1 MEELPLNKDHIN
13 LSDIYK
19 YVKKLL
25 KPETGFFGVV
35 IVYGLAIAALTLAV
49 PIAVQTLVNTIAN
62 IASTRAVI
70 TLSLVLFGTLV
81 FSGIISALRMRV
93 MEHYERRFYARM
105 TADLS
110 LKTIMAPHSF
120 FEARKNINITNHY
133 FEIMTFQKNLPSLMV
148 DGFALVLQMFVGFT
162 LVSFYHPALFA
173 FNLVLLILLYLI
185 WKIWSGGAKRTAIKL
200 SDAKYQT
207 AKWLNDIASAH
218 EFFKSSRHLEY
229 ASKATEKYISNYVH
243 KHEQHFVY
251 TFTQGIFFLLLYA
264 FASATLLGLGGWL
277 VVIDQLSIGQLVAA
291 ELIMS
296 AVFFGLSRFSTY
308 LKLYYELYG
317 AASKFKK
324 SLTIPQEELHE
335 SDWEPDDCD
344 NSLIFRGL
352 ELEHLN
358 EKCTINLDLASGA
371 KVCLLTNNNW
381 TQNKVINL
389 LKSYDTPPLGQI
401 NFGHRELS
409 DYDTFELRQMIWTV
423 DRSLIVECS
432 IKDFMRMSAPKASL
446 ADIHRTLEATGL
458 FEVIDSLPDGLDTQ
472 MTPLGS
478 PLQSSDFLVLKVAA
492 ALLGKPKILILNQHF
507 DTVPH
512 AIRSQL
518 LSLLS
523 RQSFMILYFT
533 NQPCPDAFDGIINL
547 NNGILPGAGA
557 SDDTASGEESL

>member
-1 MEELPLNKDHIN
+1 MNKDHIN
-13 LSDIYK
+13 LNDTYK
-19 YVKKLL
+19 YLKKLL
-25 KPETGFFGVV
+25 KPEFGFFGVV

-62 IASTRAVI
+62 IASTRAVVI
-70 TLSLVLFGTLV
+70 LSLVLCGTLV

-93 MEHYERRFYARM
+93 MEHYERKVYARL
-105 TADLS
+105 TANLS
-110 LKTIMAPHSF
+110 IKTIMAPHSY

-173 FNLVLLILLYLI
+173 FNLVLLIIVYLI
-185 WKIWSGGAKRTAIKL
+185 WKIWAAGAKRTAIKL
-200 SDAKYQT
+200 SDAKYKT

-229 ASKATEKYISNYVH
+229 ASKETEKHISNYVH

-251 TFTQGIFFLLLYA
+251 TFTQGIFFLMLYA
-264 FASATLLGLGGWL
+264 LASATLLGLGGWL

-296 AVFFGLSRFSTY
+296 VVFFGLSRFSTY

-317 AASKFKK
+317 AASKFEK

-335 SDWEPDDCD
+335 SNWEPDENDT
-344 NSLIFRGL
+344 SLIFRGL
-352 ELEHLN
+352 ELEHHG
-358 EKCTINLDLASGA
+358 EKCTLDLSLDSGS
-371 KVCLLTNNNW
+371 KICVLTNNNW

-389 LKSYDTPPLGQI
+389 LKSYETPPLGQI

-446 ADIHRTLEATGL
+446 ADIRRTLEATGIAK
-458 FEVIDSLPDGLDTQ
+458 VIDNLEEGLDTQ

-478 PLQSSDFLVLKVAA
+478 PLQSSDFLILKVAA
-492 ALLGKPKILILNQHF
+492 ALLAKPKILILNQHF
-507 DTVPH
+507 DTIPH
-512 AIRSQL
+512 QERSALMEL
-518 LSLLS
+518 LS
-523 RQSFMILYFT
+523 QQTFIVLYFT
-533 NQPCPDAFDGIINL
+533 NQPCPGSFDGVLNL
-547 NNGILPGAGA
+547 NNGITP
-557 SDDTASGEESL
+557 SEGESHGEQENKS